1 MSDFTVIESQEQLD
15 AVLKDRL
22 NRERESTAKKYEGY
36 TSPDD
41 LQKLK
46 DSYETKIK
54 ALEDA
59 AQTTQQ
65 TLDQKDAQI
74 ADGEKYRADL
84 EKTRIAINA
93 GLDIKFADRLRGET
107 TDEWKKDAEE
117 LAKDF
122 AMAHRVAPLGSN
134 EPQITEEQTAK
145 KAFQNWVD
153 ENL

>member
-1 MSDFTVIESQEQLD
+1 MSDCTVIETQEQLD

-22 NRERESTAKKYEGY
+22 NRERESSAKKYEGY

-46 DSYETKIK
+46 DSYEAKIK

-74 ADGEKYRADL
+74 ADGEKYRTDL

-93 GLDIKFADRLRGET
+93 GLDIKYADRLRGESAE
-107 TDEWKKDAEE
+107 EWKKDAEE

-122 AMAHRVAPLGSN
+122 AIAHQAAPLGSN
-134 EPQITEEQTAK
+134 EPQITEEQSSK
-145 KAFQNWVD
+145 KAFQNWVN

>member
-1 MSDFTVIESQEQLD
+1 MSEFTVIESQEQLD

-22 NRERESTAKKYEGY
+22 TRERESSAKKYEGY

-46 DSYETKIK
+46 DSYEAKIK

-74 ADGEKYRADL
+74 ADGEKYRTDL

-93 GLDIKFADRLRGET
+93 GLDIKYADRLRGENA
-107 TDEWKKDAEE
+107 DELEE
-117 LAKDF
+117 
-122 AMAHRVAPLGSN
+122 RR
-134 EPQITEEQTAK
+134 
-145 KAFQNWVD
+145 
-153 ENL
+153 